1 MTEKRRIVLNIV
13 ATYGR
18 SLYALVLGLFCGRW
32 ALMALGEVDFGLYG
46 LIGGL
51 IVFMTF
57 FNGILAGANARFY
70 AFSVGAAK
78 VAEDKI
84 LAIEECRHWFNTALS
99 VHIVIPLVIMAI
111 GYPLGEYAV
120 RNWLTIPIDR
130 VEACVWVFRFVC
142 VSSFVAMISVPFSA
156 MYTAKQYIA
165 ELTIYG
171 VIATTAHFIILY
183 YMVSHPGVWLTKY
196 AFWSCLMAVVPQVII
211 CFRAL
216 CVFPECHIRLSYMW
230 DKQRIKRISVFGF
243 WQAFGNFCGMLRVQ
257 GMSIVVNKFFGA
269 AMNAAQ
275 SLGNSVQGHCVSL
288 AAAMQGAFTP
298 VITQACGAGDYK
310 KMNEYVIRTCK
321 FNMVLSLIFILPLSL
336 ELPMI
341 MKLWLKTPP
350 DFAVGLCYCA
360 LVLYLIKACT
370 VGHMVAVNAKG
381 AISGYYSVL
390 SGINICTVP
399 IAVAVGFLWR
409 NVYMMMGAVIFMEII
424 NSIGRIYF
432 AKRETDT
439 SVRSWVTSVLMPVVF
454 VGFICIVVGAIPR
467 MLLNSSLVRLGATT
481 ITCEFV
487 FFPLVW
493 CVVLSSDE
501 KQFLIDKIRSRLDK
515 LRCVTNAEL
524 VV

>member
-46 LIGGL
+46 LIGGM

-57 FNGILAGANARFY
+57 FNSILAGANARFY
-70 AFSVGAAK
+70 AYSVGEAA
-78 VAEDKI
+78 AADDKI
-84 LAIEECRHWFNTALS
+84 QAIEECRHWFNTALS
-99 VHIVIPLVIMAI
+99 VHIVTPLLIMAI

-120 RNWLTIPIDR
+120 RSWLTIPIDR
-130 VEACVWVFRFVC
+130 VEACVWVFRSVC
-142 VSSFVAMISVPFSA
+142 VSSFVAMVSVPFSA

-171 VIATTAHFIILY
+171 FFATTAHFIILY

-196 AFWSCLMAVVPQVII
+196 AFWSCLTAVIPQVII
-211 CFRAL
+211 CFRASYL
-216 CVFPECHIRLSYMW
+216 FPECHVRLSYMW
-230 DKQRIKRISVFGF
+230 DISRIKRIAIFGF
-243 WQAFGNFCGMLRVQ
+243 WQAFGNFCGILRVQ
-257 GMSIVVNKFFGA
+257 GMSIVINKFFGA

-275 SLGNSVQGHCVSL
+275 ALGNSVQGHCVSL

-298 VITQACGAGDYK
+298 VITQACGAGDYS

-321 FNMVLSLIFILPLSL
+321 FNMMLSLIFILPLSL
-336 ELPMI
+336 ELPMV

-360 LVLYLIKACT
+360 LTLYLIKAST
-370 VGHMVAVNAKG
+370 VGHMVVVNAKG
-381 AISGYYSVL
+381 AIAGYYSVL
-390 SGINICTVP
+390 SSINIFTVP
-399 IAVAVGFLWR
+399 IAVATGLIWR
-409 NVYMMMGAVIFMEII
+409 DVYLMMGAVIFMEVL

-432 AKRETDT
+432 ARREAGT
-439 SVRSWVTSVLMPVVF
+439 SVRTWIQSVFVPVVF
-454 VGFICIVVGAIPR
+454 VVLVSGVIGLVPR
-467 MLLNSSLVRLGATT
+467 VLMESSLFRVGVTAVA
-481 ITCEFV
+481 CESV

-493 CVVLSSDE
+493 FSVLSSGE
-501 KQFLIDKIRSRLDK
+501 RRFLMDKLNSCVDK
-515 LRCVTNAEL
+515 LRSK
-524 VV
+524 